1 MELRVTIAET
11 AEEKNAALALRWD
24 VFVQEQRVPES
35 LEQDEWDAT
44 ATHFLAYAGDD
55 AVGTARLRPVG
66 PKVAKVERVAVLSP
80 YRRRG
85 IGRALMDKIERY
97 AKDLGMSEM
106 ILHAQDRAV
115 PFYKKWDTESW
126 AIPLRMRVSHT
137 SKCPNRCRG
146 NHFPRFRANK
156 ASTRSRSTVRLPRG
170 P

>member
-80 YRRRG
+80 YRKRG

-115 PFYKKWDTESW
+115 PFYKKLGYRVLGDPFEDAGIPHLKMSKPLSGESFP
-126 AIPLRMRVSHT
+126 PLQ
-137 SKCPNRCRG
+137 G
-146 NHFPRFRANK
+146 E
-156 ASTRSRSTVRLPRG
+156 
-170 P
+170 